1 MPYWLAVE
9 VKVTVRE
16 RGAKFLYMLE
26 DLRVRNL
33 VISAEKIPSAWQ
45 VSRYVRTFCSS
56 VMCSH
61 TFKWHIIYCPC
72 TLCKTFM

>member
-1 MPYWLAVE
+1 LDIDDEMEEDLESDPELDLDSSGEIVYAMWMPTYEGLSRMPYWLAVE

-33 VISAEKIPSAWQ
+33 
-45 VSRYVRTFCSS
+45 
-56 VMCSH
+56 
-61 TFKWHIIYCPC
+61 
-72 TLCKTFM
+72 

>member
-33 VISAEKIPSAWQ
+33 
-45 VSRYVRTFCSS
+45 
-56 VMCSH
+56 
-61 TFKWHIIYCPC
+61 
-72 TLCKTFM
+72 